1 MNSLEVR
8 ASAKE
13 WNMVKFTDVAAQ
25 KVLGLLKN
33 EKRLN
38 PVLRMAIDGRGPG
51 GFAYNLRFV
60 QEDER
65 AVDDVVVDA
74 GGFKVFIDAK
84 SAPNLSGATVDY
96 VAGPQ
101 GSGFRFENPNPLW
114 ADPRAATV
122 QRVLD
127 EEINP
132 AVAQHG
138 GSVTLLDVK
147 DDIVYI
153 ALGGG
158 CQGCGMVDV
167 TLKQGIEVRIKEAV
181 PEIRQIVDSTDHAG
195 GTNPFYRPTK
205 GGQSPFA

>member
-1 MNSLEVR
+1 
-8 ASAKE
+8 
-13 WNMVKFTDVAAQ
+13 MVKLTDAAAQ
-25 KVLGLLKN
+25 KVLGLLKA
-33 EKRLN
+33 EKRAG
-38 PVLRMAIDGRGPG
+38 PALRMAIDGRGPG
-51 GFAYNLRFV
+51 GFMYNFRFV

-74 GGFKVFIDAK
+74 GGFKVFIDAQ

-96 VAGPQ
+96 VEGPQ
-101 GSGFRFENPNPLW
+101 GSGFKIDNPNPLW
-114 ADPRAATV
+114 ADSKAAAV

-127 EEINP
+127 QEINP

-138 GSVTLLDVK
+138 GFVTLLEVK
-147 DDIVYI
+147 DDVVYI

-195 GTNPFYRPTK
+195 GTNPYYRPAK
-205 GGQSPFA
+205 GGQSPFV